1 MYYSIDEV
9 PLTISVRELS
19 QILGISRNTAYEI
32 VRSGEIRSVRAL
44 GQIRIPKDAL
54 IDYLNAA

>member
-19 QILGISRNTAYEI
+19 QILGISRNTVYEI